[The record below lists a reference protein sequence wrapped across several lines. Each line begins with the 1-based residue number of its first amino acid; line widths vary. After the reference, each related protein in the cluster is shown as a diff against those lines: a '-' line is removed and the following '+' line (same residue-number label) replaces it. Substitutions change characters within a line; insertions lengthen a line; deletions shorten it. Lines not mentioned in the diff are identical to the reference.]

1 MLHGQIET
9 LQQKKVEV
17 EQHLERTEAWV
28 EHLGKW
34 SVHVHVEE
42 DEDAAYIA
50 TMIVHVPNTAMV
62 RSIFFFPLIKLVEI
76 HYDPLMMQQKEA
88 RRKHPWVLPKKVAFL
103 L

>member
-42 DEDAAYIA
+42 DEDAAFIA

-62 RSIFFFPLIKLVEI
+62 RSVYFLNFVDLVKQFDFFLKIF
-76 HYDPLMMQQKEA
+76 
-88 RRKHPWVLPKKVAFL
+88 
-103 L
+103 